1 MYVNTVDSLHHDH
14 RNGDNTTDIAGLQV
28 PARIAKTRHQQQINA
43 PFCITNSVSRHY
55 EFQSFGLTWFCAVG
69 GTDLVGCSVW
79 TMSLADYPV
88 GIET

>member
-1 MYVNTVDSLHHDH
+1 MYVNTVDSLHHDLH
-14 RNGDNTTDIAGLQV
+14 NGDNTTDIAGLQV

-55 EFQSFGLTWFCAVG
+55 EFQSFGLTWFCVVG